1 MNTENTRVTRE
12 EAAEL
17 AGVSLRQIRRWRE
30 SGQLVPE
37 YGPIGARVPATYD
50 RNDVLALALRE
61 TRDVP
66 LPAD

>member
-1 MNTENTRVTRE
+1 MNTESTRVTRE

-30 SGQLVPE
+30 SGQLIPE

-50 RNDVLALALRE
+50 LGEVMRLA
-61 TRDVP
+61 TRGTDDVP
-66 LPAD
+66 LPPD